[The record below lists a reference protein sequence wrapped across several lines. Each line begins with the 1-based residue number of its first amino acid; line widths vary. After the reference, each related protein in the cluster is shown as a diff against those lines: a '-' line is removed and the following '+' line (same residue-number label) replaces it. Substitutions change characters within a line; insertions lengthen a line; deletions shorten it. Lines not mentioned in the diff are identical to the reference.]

1 MIAKAD
7 KDIFE
12 KQVRQLFYHLKY
24 RDTDSKTLELYLN
37 GLNTGKI
44 VYRD

>member
-24 RDTDSKTLELYLN
+24 RDTDSKDAGVIFKWLKYWKDSLS
-37 GLNTGKI
+37 
-44 VYRD
+44 